1 MTQRYTCTI
10 NLIVLGPFLTAAT
23 GSEQY
28 GVDKSAHRDYMGQLV
43 IPASHIKGKLRS
55 SLDELDPFFD
65 PADRPDL
72 KALFGEKSADGSYEP
87 LPATVHFSDL
97 VSSILDIGGT
107 RTRVT
112 INHASQ
118 TAQQNMLR
126 KIEDPFP
133 SGTEISFDGKVT
145 FSASD
150 ANAAIRLA
158 SVLQLGLQWLAT
170 VGAEKGVGFGRLKS
184 AKVSSPTE
192 NEVPAIQTISGTS
205 NALHL
210 RITAHEPLLAGGIKS
225 RRTNYIVSRQELTG
239 GLLKGALAAALNEA
253 HGVNPVTR
261 PLDASYAGDFPG
273 FEALVKHFSAIRV
286 THARPTL
293 AGDPRPTRRPLS
305 AVEYEESVVGTEEEG
320 KLSFADV
327 ALSNK
332 RRPLVQG
339 RHSPAYYGDAK
350 NLDRYEGL
358 AKPAELFVTR
368 SEINDESQRTAEGQL
383 FTYQFYAPCTEN
395 GEQIEWVCNVNFDAI
410 YEPAER
416 KDARQQ
422 FAAAV
427 RQHLHRL
434 GKLGRAVTVAVSDN
448 QAAPAMVSSNII
460 QDGLALV
467 TLQSDAIMLDPDTV
481 RSLPLGQDLY
491 EAYAAYWHDLSNG
504 ALALDDFYAH
514 QGFEGG
520 YLYHRYLG
528 AAERSNHPNRY
539 RPYYLTLAGSLFKLR
554 VVNEEIATQLLT
566 RWLTGG
572 LPLPKWAL
580 IEYGQYKRPL
590 WETCP
595 FVPEN
600 GYGEIAVNLAWHWVR
615 MLTCEV
621 KNDEFAQG

>member
-28 GVDKSAHRDYMGQLV
+28 GVDKSAHRDHMGQLV

-55 SLDELDPFFD
+55 SMEELYPFFD
-65 PADRPDL
+65 PTDRPDL
-72 KALFGEKSADGSYEP
+72 KELFGEKSAVGSYEP
-87 LPATVHFSDL
+87 LPATIHFNDL
-97 VSSILDIGGT
+97 ISSSSAIDGT

-126 KIEDPFP
+126 KIEDPFL
-133 SGTEISFDGKVT
+133 SGTEISFTGKVT
-145 FSASD
+145 FTASD
-150 ANAAIRLA
+150 KNAATRLA
-158 SVLQLGLQWLAT
+158 SVLQLGFQWLAT

-184 AKVSSPTE
+184 AKVGSPTE
-192 NEVPAIQTISGTS
+192 NEVPAIQTIAGTS

-239 GLLKGALAAALNEA
+239 GLLKGALAAALNES

-305 AVEYEESVVGTEEEG
+305 AVEYEESVVGTEEDG
-320 KLSFADV
+320 KLSVADV
-327 ALSNK
+327 ALSNE
-332 RRPLVQG
+332 RAPLVQG

-383 FTYQFYAPCTEN
+383 FTYQFYAPCTEK

-410 YEPAER
+410 SEPAER

-427 RQHLHRL
+427 HQHLYRL
-434 GKLGRAVTVAVSDN
+434 GKLGRSVTVAVSDN
-448 QAAPAMVSSNII
+448 LAAPAMISSNII

-481 RSLPLGQDLY
+481 RSLPLGKDLY
-491 EAYAAYWHDLSNG
+491 EAYAAYWHDLSSG

-528 AAERSNHPNRY
+528 AAERSNYPNRY

-572 LPLPKWAL
+572 LPFPKWAL
-580 IEYGQYKRPL
+580 AEYGQYKRPL

-600 GYGEIAVNLAWHWVR
+600 GYGEIAVNLAWHWVKDVNHAR
-615 MLTCEV
+615 
-621 KNDEFAQG
+621 